1 MAAINV
7 RNLTDRRN
15 FSRAMSATQPT
26 SLHQTCNAEY
36 VIGNPVG
43 HHRIKEPRQKTCRG
57 LGGLES
63 LTNTRI
69 S

>member
-36 VIGNPVG
+36 VIGIRSVITASRSLDRKPVG
-43 HHRIKEPRQKTCRG
+43 ALVVWKA
-57 LGGLES
+57 
-63 LTNTRI
+63 
-69 S
+69 